1 MNIHDIS
8 RRTHIAIGTLRK
20 LERLGV
26 LMVDDEDDAAP
37 AIRLHLGRNQQMSVA
52 HLLAL
57 LDTPAL
63 VDDLGRYV
71 DRAKGQIAALGDVK
85 ATAAPREV
93 TAEIPEAAKGNP
105 AALRTLGEWVKSILP
120 ASDPASYHWLAV
132 RLLFPLNE
140 FLREQNSPLVNLALL
155 KLRQA
160 PEFAGWSRSVP
171 RGGKTTTIF
180 SRPANFPLDL

>member
-8 RRTHIAIGTLRK
+8 RRTHIPLGSLRK

-26 LMVDDEDDAAP
+26 LMLDEEHDAAP

-63 VDDLGRYV
+63 VDDLGKYV
-71 DRAKGQIAALGDVK
+71 DRAKGQVAALGDIK
-85 ATAAPREV
+85 ASAAPREV
-93 TAEIPEAAKGNP
+93 TAEIPEASKGKP
-105 AALRTLGEWVKSILP
+105 DALRTLADWAKSILP
-120 ASDPASYHWLAV
+120 AEPVSYHWLAV

-140 FLREQNSPLVNLALL
+140 FLREQNAPLVNLALL
-155 KLRQA
+155 KLRQS

-180 SRPANFPLDL
+180 SRPANISLDL

>member
-8 RRTHIAIGTLRK
+8 RRTHIPLGSLRK

-26 LMVDDEDDAAP
+26 LMVDDEHDLAP

-52 HLLAL
+52 YLLAL

-63 VDDLGRYV
+63 VDDLGKYV
-71 DRAKGQIAALGDVK
+71 DRAKGQVAALGDVK

-93 TAEIPEAAKGNP
+93 TAEIPEAAKGKP
-105 AALRTLGEWVKSILP
+105 DALRALADWAKAILP
-120 ASDPASYHWLAV
+120 ADPVPYHWLAV

-155 KLRQA
+155 KLRQS
-160 PEFAGWSRSVP
+160 PEFAGWSATIGAKRPSV
-171 RGGKTTTIF
+171 IF
-180 SRPANFPLDL
+180 CRPANFPLDL